1 MNNLADDLFDNYCKL
16 IDIISQIRNNKD
28 TLFPNIDDR
37 IKALENSKNLCD
49 NYNELID
56 LLTKDEKKDDNQWE
70 YVSVWQE
77 ERK

>member
-70 YVSVWQE
+70 DVSVWQE